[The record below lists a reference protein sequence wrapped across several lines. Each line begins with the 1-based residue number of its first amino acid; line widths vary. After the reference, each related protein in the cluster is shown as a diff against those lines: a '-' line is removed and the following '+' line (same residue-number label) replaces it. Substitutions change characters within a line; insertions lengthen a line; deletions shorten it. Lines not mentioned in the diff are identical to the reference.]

1 MKISCEV
8 IQDLLPLYVDQICSE
23 HSKCLVE
30 EHLRECEKC
39 RNVIADTHSVPNMII
54 QPEEQKKDKIVTIG
68 LKKVRRRWVLSLI
81 AVLMIIPLYFLFVMG
96 YNQISGNGIS
106 FTNIDD
112 VVRAKGFV
120 EALESGDCENV
131 ANYLDFSGSYS
142 EIQGLINS
150 TVENFSPRL
159 IEVTIDNEVWI
170 AEESFAERYLNDTN
184 DFMQTWSYLV
194 NNGIHGVLIPE
205 ATWYDIIT
213 TDPDAYQK
221 NADGTE
227 TIYDHPYI
235 KLETVWG
242 AFMVD
247 VHSLEDLTA
256 DEISRYVYFGQILL
270 LPLNVYSDLMS
281 EIDGL
286 ALQSYNEIQSR
297 YGKFSGMSEN
307 EYAEIR
313 RQEYCTSLAGLFQSG
328 YSIVNK
334 GYHSVYSID
343 NRVVVTYTLYVQCPN
358 EDDIIYLDISSTNGK
373 ITEISTHYANQ
384 ADWIDIFVDSVF
396 VS

>member
-23 HSKCLVE
+23 NSKCLVE

-81 AVLMIIPLYFLFVMG
+81 AAFMIIPLYFFCVMS

-112 VVRAKGFV
+112 VIRSKGFV

-131 ANYLDFSGSYS
+131 ANYLDFSESYS

-150 TVENFSPRL
+150 TGENFSPRL

-170 AEESFAERYLNDTN
+170 AEASFAERYLNDTN
-184 DFMQTWSYLV
+184 DPMQTWSYLV
-194 NNGIHGVLIPE
+194 YNGIHGVLIPE
-205 ATWYDIIT
+205 AIWFDIIT
-213 TDPDAYQK
+213 TDPHAYK
-221 NADGTE
+221 KDADGTE
-227 TIYDHPYI
+227 TVYGHQYFR
-235 KLETVWG
+235 LETVWG
-242 AFMVD
+242 TFMVD
-247 VHSLEDLTA
+247 IHSLRNLTA
-256 DEISRYVYFGQILL
+256 DDMPRYVYNGQILL
-270 LPLNVYSDLMS
+270 LPLNVYTDLTT

-286 ALQSYNEIQSR
+286 ALQSYNQIQSR

-313 RQEYCTSLAGLFQSG
+313 RQEYSSSLTALFRSG

-343 NRVVVTYTLYVQCPN
+343 NRVVVTYMLYVQSPN